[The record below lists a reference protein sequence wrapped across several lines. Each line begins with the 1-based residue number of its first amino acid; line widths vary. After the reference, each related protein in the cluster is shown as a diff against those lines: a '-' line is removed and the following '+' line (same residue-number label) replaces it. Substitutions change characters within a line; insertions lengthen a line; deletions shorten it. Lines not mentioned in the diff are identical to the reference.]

1 MSLSALCLLLSVL
14 SLWPVVALNTT
25 VESPPR
31 VAGSCRL
38 VTVKKGISQRVA
50 EILKDNTKLIEYRF
64 EVRNYPVNPLLT
76 GLNYTY
82 QGNVWTHVGSPQGLT
97 ILNLAFNYGVLS
109 LMTLTLGVKVMHIEL
124 DDKPIGCV
132 GQLSESGKVDAV
144 LQLVLR
150 MLDAEGEMK
159 VFEEQSTV
167 CYQVMR
173 HTGTNMINFTDRCCS
188 ATHPNDDIDCFTG
201 IPNQWLDILEI
212 LLAVLHFAIF
222 VFGPVLLPGWMYTAV
237 LDIVDYVVVLKEP
250 IYKTICI
257 SRLDSTQSDVQANH
271 VLDLR
276 SKRDFQRCRRK
287 LRELP
292 SGMILPIKI
301 SRYDLRINYK
311 KLLTEHNVPVSINE
325 CIAKGFFQCKMRELE
340 PFRDCCNANLY
351 GCYTGVKPRP
361 WISMCHVVGRVLLV
375 FILPTPYYVRLLLYY
390 KFEHPEIQLRLDA
403 ASRIG
408 LPIDFHYNIMQYLTP
423 THFTYIVAYV
433 ICITAGLVVTYIG
446 GNEKK
451 TRLQN
456 IVIKAFEDMRDLSML
471 KALSMVVSNCM
482 WPFKRF
488 GIFGIFIG
496 LVYWPVVMP
505 VSILICVIYSM
516 PLIFLMC
523 RIVRHTFGK
532 SQEKG
537 VSKGIQT
544 FDTDVVFGAIRSK
557 RGINKENWH
566 CSLRPRRVAINLA
579 ISLST
584 IGTLFSV
591 MLLMSEVVSYIAEVL
606 CFTLMGL
613 IVNASK
619 VLKYGSLMFLVAIY
633 SFDCYNNVT
642 KKYLKLNKELFSEI
656 KFRLG
661 KAIDEFTSLPSHLQG
676 NRGFK
681 ACEASE
687 QADYENDDDL
697 RFDEVYQWTVNDLIL
712 FVDSDDTPR
721 IPKQLFDDICQIR
734 VSGSPGPIYRSLLQ
748 ATGKFLMIVCFLMF
762 IFIVVLSFGDNYK
775 MSSTNQMIATMAGGF
790 MPFMLSKLLRPNT
803 PEVNI
808 KSVSFH
814 SKLEEIMTNFCQTW
828 PLNDLL
834 FDIEKPP
841 VEDEGEGEG
850 DDKEVA
856 VKNDDASDKHDK
868 ANSTKSDSDKKKN
881 SHSNNNLSV
890 IKKDSTARHSIKKPN
905 PMMIR
910 NKSNKDGSNS
920 DLFAA
925 IDKMDLEPAEGGR
938 VDILVYLAEDDYE
951 WQLEWSS
958 DEGEV

>member
-25 VESPPR
+25 VESPSIS
-31 VAGSCRL
+31 GSCRL
-38 VTVKKGISQRVA
+38 VTVKKGISQRVT
-50 EILKDNTKLIEYRF
+50 ETLKGPTNLIEYRF
-64 EVRNYPVNPLLT
+64 EMRNYTTNPLLT
-76 GLNYTY
+76 GATYTY
-82 QGNVWTHVGSPQGLT
+82 KGNVWTHVGSSQGLT

-109 LMTLTLGVKVMHIEL
+109 LMTLTFGVAIMEVEL

-212 LLAVLHFAIF
+212 LLAVLHFVIF

-257 SRLDSTQSDVQANH
+257 SRLDTTQADVQANH

-325 CIAKGFFQCKMRELE
+325 CVAKGFFQCKMRELE

-361 WISMCHVVGRVLLV
+361 WISLCHAVGRVLLV
-375 FILPTPYYVRLLLYY
+375 FLLPTPYYIRLLLYY

-408 LPIDFHYNIMQYLTP
+408 LPIDFHYSIIQYLTP
-423 THFTYIVAYV
+423 THFVYIMAYV
-433 ICITAGLVVTYIG
+433 ICITAGLTVAYTSG
-446 GNEKK
+446 SHKT
-451 TRLQN
+451 TRLQK
-456 IVIKAFEDMRDLSML
+456 IVIKAFEDMKKQSML
-471 KALSMVVSNCM
+471 KALGMVISNSI

-516 PLIFLMC
+516 PLIFLLC

-584 IGTLFSV
+584 IVTLFSV

-619 VLKYGSLMFLVAIY
+619 VLKYGSLMFLVVIY
-633 SFDCYNNVT
+633 SYDCYSNVV
-642 KKYLKLNKELFSEI
+642 KKYMKLNKDLFSEI

-681 ACEASE
+681 SCEASE
-687 QADYENDDDL
+687 QADYENDDDMAQT
-697 RFDEVYQWTVNDLIL
+697 EAYQWAINDLIL
-712 FVDSDDTPR
+712 FVDSDDIPR
-721 IPKQLFDDICQIR
+721 IPKQLFEDVCQIR

-775 MSSTNQMIATMAGGF
+775 MSSTNQMLATMAGGF
-790 MPFMLSKLLRPNT
+790 MPFMLIKLLRPNAS
-803 PEVNI
+803 EVNI

-814 SKLEEIMTNFCQTW
+814 SKLEEIITNFCQTW

-834 FDIEKPP
+834 FDIEKAP
-841 VEDEGEGEG
+841 VEGDEEVEG
-850 DDKEVA
+850 DNKEKD
-856 VKNDDASDKHDK
+856 VKNGDGGEKHDK
-868 ANSTKSDSDKKKN
+868 SNGKHDVKKKE
-881 SHSNNNLSV
+881 SHAQNNNLSV